1 MSRPSI
7 LVLSLME
14 EKYLY
19 SLFEP
24 LMSSMRAVATVK
36 LVTRAGVARTIL
48 SSDTPPTAVLAIDS
62 GPTHPKYAALNN
74 QLVHF
79 AEAGGTVVFGCN
91 FSNNFAFTRA
101 GAFFRAWSVPWDLGH
116 YHSTEVHL
124 NKKDVLGLDLAGLEP
139 SYWLKAVNLVNVPP
153 KLAVYNPLLYAES
166 DSEDGHAPPS
176 IDTSETPAAYTA
188 VGLGFMGYTGD
199 VNAEAPTTKT
209 IMAMLHLPLYGRR
222 IVSPSNCNPSSLVTI
237 DCRGRN
243 VCLHF
248 LINRCKFGKKYMYP
262 IFEPLMSSM
271 RAVATVKL
279 VTRAGVAKT
288 ILSSNTPPTAVLSI
302 DAAPT
307 ETKYTAL
314 NNQLVRYVEAGGIV
328 VFGCN
333 FSNHLTS
340 KRAGPFF
347 RAWGVPWELGDY
359 HRTTVYLNKND
370 VLGLDVTG
378 LEPSY
383 SVKAL
388 NLAKVLPNLAVYS
401 PSSSSLTESHVF
413 APTSVDASQTP
424 AAYTA
429 FAAGFMGYTGDV
441 NAEEPTT
448 KIIMAMLHLPV
459 DGVGPKKADR
469 PNVVTTTHRSTARGI
484 PPRVAPTTLRPR
496 EAEVEARAARRN
508 AVDRRKREA
517 ADKIKEKG
525 NNVFKAG
532 KYQEA
537 VQLYKKACSTYKPL
551 PLYMS
556 NLAAALLKLNRWNE
570 AEIAADHATLVEPT
584 LLKAYFRRGV
594 ARRHGGKYNGAIRDF
609 ERCLKIDPN
618 CADSKKELAATKKE
632 RSAHE
637 VDEVDDDSDYDTKL
651 VFDLG
656 PDFAPERTIHVLDC
670 PSDSEDFRHKG
681 KNKGDKL
688 PCRYYNHDGCRF
700 GNSCRYKHAP
710 DDRSI
715 RDELGRNVCL
725 HFLINR
731 CKFGSGCW
739 YAHEKLYLP
748 SNGWWNEE
756 NLGGWQELYDF
767 VKGSMPDGVFD
778 RIGSAMNGTADTWRI
793 RKNLDLLMD
802 DWIDA
807 GGSDQYSDDYDEDD
821 DDDDLYAL
829 GTSLGR
835 GGSRRQYEE
844 EMEER
849 ERNLGFTD
857 SEVEEL
863 LCQGVKPWDDD
874 AWASF

>member
-124 NKKDVLGLDLAGLEP
+124 NKKAVLGLDLVGLEP

-209 IMAMLHLPLYGRR
+209 IMAMLHLPLYGVDSTNANRTVAITSSPRR
-222 IVSPSNCNPSSLVTI
+222 MLP
-237 DCRGRN
+237 
-243 VCLHF
+243 
-248 LINRCKFGKKYMYP
+248 
-262 IFEPLMSSM
+262 E
-271 RAVATVKL
+271 
-279 VTRAGVAKT
+279 
-288 ILSSNTPPTAVLSI
+288 
-302 DAAPT
+302 AAPQESSANRGT
-307 ETKYTAL
+307 
-314 NNQLVRYVEAGGIV
+314 
-328 VFGCN
+328 
-333 FSNHLTS
+333 
-340 KRAGPFF
+340 
-347 RAWGVPWELGDY
+347 
-359 HRTTVYLNKND
+359 
-370 VLGLDVTG
+370 VLGGGSSFSDHRG
-378 LEPSY
+378 
-383 SVKAL
+383 SV
-388 NLAKVLPNLAVYS
+388 
-401 PSSSSLTESHVF
+401 
-413 APTSVDASQTP
+413 
-424 AAYTA
+424 
-429 FAAGFMGYTGDV
+429 
-441 NAEEPTT
+441 
-448 KIIMAMLHLPV
+448 
-459 DGVGPKKADR
+459 
-469 PNVVTTTHRSTARGI
+469 RGI
-484 PPRVAPTTLRPR
+484 PPRVAPSTPRPR
-496 EAEVEARAARRN
+496 EAEVEARAVRRKM
-508 AVDRRKREA
+508 VDRKKREA

-532 KYQEA
+532 NYQEA
-537 VQLYKKACSTYKPL
+537 VKLYKKACSTYKPL
-551 PLYMS
+551 PTFMS
-556 NLAAALLKLNRWNE
+556 NLAAALLKLNQWNE
-570 AEIAADHATLVEPT
+570 AEMAADHATLVEPT

-594 ARRHGGKYNGAIRDF
+594 ARRRIHKYNGAIRDF
-609 ERCLKIDPN
+609 ERCLKMDPN
-618 CADSKKELAATKKE
+618 GADFKNELAATKKE
-632 RSAHE
+632 RSAQKVE
-637 VDEVDDDSDYDTKL
+637 DDDDDSDYEAKL
-651 VFDLG
+651 VFGLG

-670 PSDSEDFRHKG
+670 PSDSEDYKHKG
-681 KNKGDKL
+681 KNKGTKL
-688 PCRYYNHDGCRF
+688 ACRYYNHDGCRF

-767 VKGSMPDGVFD
+767 VKEDMADGVFD
-778 RIGSAMNGTADTWRI
+778 RIGSAMNGTADIWRI
-793 RKNLDLLMD
+793 RRNLDLLVE
-802 DWIDA
+802 DWIKAADRETNK
-807 GGSDQYSDDYDEDD
+807 YNDDYDEDED
-821 DDDDLYAL
+821 DELQAL
-829 GTSLGR
+829 RMFLGR
-835 GGSRRQYEE
+835 GGSTRRYER

-849 ERNLGFTD
+849 ERNMEFTN

-863 LCQGVKPWDDD
+863 FCVGVQAWD
-874 AWASF
+874 